1 MRLYGQKDRER
12 MQLDMAV
19 ETLSGTS
26 EPDGASP
33 GKAEDLA
40 LARACADGDPA
51 AFEGLYREHGERMK
65 SIAYNHLGN
74 RADAEDAV
82 QETFAK
88 VHRAASTYNGS
99 ASFATWLHRILVNTC
114 YDMLRKRQVRP
125 QETDLDALLGAN
137 QEGTR
142 TADEVVKMSLR
153 SMLDRLVAARR
164 SVFLLYEVE
173 GMSHRE
179 IASVLGIQEN
189 YSKWLLFM
197 AKQDLRKLWTSAH

>member
-1 MRLYGQKDRER
+1 

-19 ETLSGTS
+19 ETLGPAS
-26 EPDGASP
+26 EQEGASS

-40 LARACADGDPA
+40 LAEACAKGDAA
-51 AFEGLYREHGERMK
+51 AFEKLYHDHGERMK
-65 SIAYNHLGN
+65 SIAFNHLGN

-88 VHRAASTYNGS
+88 VHRAASTYNGTS
-99 ASFATWLHRILVNTC
+99 AFGTWLHRILVNTC
-114 YDMLRKRQVRP
+114 YDILRKRQVRP
-125 QETDLDALLGAN
+125 QETDLDALLGAK
-137 QEGTR
+137 QEGVR
-142 TADEVVKMSLR
+142 TADDVLKMSLR
-153 SMLDRLVAARR
+153 AMLDKLAPPRR

-179 IASVLGIQEN
+179 IASALGIQEN

-197 AKQDLRKLWTSAH
+197 ARKDLRKLWTSAH